1 MRGRVTV
8 SDTGAVTPA
17 PTGAAPPATASAVRT
32 PTASVPAGAVPPSG
46 LPPGPVPNGSVTAPT
61 APDRAQPGQTRI
73 LTGEA
78 VHLDVRVAGVG
89 SRALARLI
97 DAVLQVVVLYG
108 LLIVVGIVAFL
119 GRFDDALI
127 QACIIAILIVV
138 LVGYPVLMETLTRGR
153 TIGKLILGLRVV
165 RDDGGPVTFR
175 QALARTLVALAVE
188 WPGLLLAP
196 LTWLATI
203 GIMIASPQSKRLG
216 DHAAGTIVIHER
228 TPTAWG
234 WVPAMPPALA
244 AWAATLDLTGLDDD
258 LALAVRSFLARN
270 RRLRE
275 PARSTLGERLVREVA
290 AVTNPPPPPG
300 TPAWMYLAAV
310 HAERHRR
317 AMLNLATVR
326 ARAAMVWPELAAALA
341 PPRPPVAL
349 PGLSAPVVAP
359 PPGAPVVRP
368 SVPPWPDGR

>member
-1 MRGRVTV
+1 MRGRVAV

-17 PTGAAPPATASAVRT
+17 SAPVSPAV
-32 PTASVPAGAVPPSG
+32 AVPR
-46 LPPGPVPNGSVTAPT
+46 PPDGV
-61 APDRAQPGQTRI
+61 QPGQTRI

-78 VHLDVRVAGVG
+78 VHLDIRVAGVG
-89 SRALARLI
+89 SRALAKLI
-97 DAVLQVVVLYG
+97 DAVVQLVILYG
-108 LLIVVGIVAFL
+108 LLFAVLIVGFLAQLDETLLGAIVIAV
-119 GRFDDALI
+119 
-127 QACIIAILIVV
+127 AILA
-138 LVGYPVLMETLTRGR
+138 LAGYPVLMETLTRGQ
-153 TIGKLILGLRVV
+153 TLGKMIFGLRVV

-175 QALARTLVALAVE
+175 QALVRALVALAVE
-188 WPGLLLAP
+188 WPGVLLAP

-275 PARSTLGERLVREVA
+275 PARSALGERLVREVA

-317 AMLNLATVR
+317 AVLNLATIR
-326 ARAAMVWPELAAALA
+326 SRAAMVWPELAAALA
-341 PPRPPVAL
+341 PPRP
-349 PGLSAPVVAP
+349 SAPVAGPPAMAPAAP
-359 PPGAPVVRP
+359 PPSPPVVRP
-368 SVPPWPDGR
+368 GAPPPTGR